1 MWSKAQRVSVPQ
13 GQVPARWRPASAG
26 SAPTAVS
33 RAGGPGGAAG
43 LLTAEPAAEGP
54 DAAEPTIEAQLADA
68 YARGVAAGR
77 SEAHAAHEAE
87 RLRLAETVTEIG
99 GLRRQVL
106 DAADEDLMRLAVGMA
121 RSVLHREVQL
131 DPEVLL
137 AMAHVALAR
146 LGDRVTAVIHLNP
159 DDLALVS
166 AHARPVEGVSFV
178 PNAELP
184 RGGCRVVAEHGE
196 IDLGID
202 AQMNELSRG
211 LLGERR
217 ETNHARLH

>member
-1 MWSKAQRVSVPQ
+1 MWSKAQRVSVPH
-13 GQVPARWRPASAG
+13 GHAPARWRPAS
-26 SAPTAVS
+26 SANGGAQ
-33 RAGGPGGAAG
+33 RGPGAASVGASLADELSPDG
-43 LLTAEPAAEGP
+43 TEAEGP
-54 DAAEPTIEAQLADA
+54 TVEQQLADA
-68 YARGVAAGR
+68 YARGLADGRAAA
-77 SEAHAAHEAE
+77 EAAHEDE
-87 RLRLAETVTEIG
+87 RRRLTETVAEIG
-99 GLRRQVL
+99 GLRRQLL
-106 DAADEDLMRLAVGMA
+106 DAADEDVMRLAVGMA
-121 RSVLHREVQL
+121 RRVLHREVQL

-146 LGDRVTAVIHLNP
+146 LGDRVTAAIHLHP
-159 DDLALVS
+159 EDLALVS
-166 AHARPVEGVSFV
+166 ANARPVEGVSLV

-217 ETNHARLH
+217 EANHARLH